1 MEDAKMLMAMDASLN
16 RTTTGREPRPQEAT
30 VALLLGDGPGAVRE
44 AARGVI
50 DYAREGRAAFPSK
63 DDQQQRP
70 PAWLPSRSPDW
81 SILLDAD
88 AAAIQTQTAGII
100 GTSSDRRFI
109 EAVRKGRLPA
119 VAISCGL
126 REAGSTS
133 LGVTAE
139 VRCDHAAA
147 IGLAV
152 GELVACGVK
161 TLVYVPAST
170 DDPQTKTFQR
180 HARAAR
186 RDAQV
191 AAAAELTAAAIAKT
205 AAWCCSLAGPVGIVA
220 SHDRQAALLL
230 DGVQRLGASVPGDMF
245 IVGIGNDD
253 LVCEAVTP
261 TITSVDL
268 GHRRLGVAAAAILH
282 AAIGGRSR
290 LPRQLKLAPIGLVRR
305 RSTSGLVV
313 LDGKVAE
320 AIHQLHGSL
329 ANDLTPAALA
339 RRVGLSRAWLDER
352 FRRAFGRTVHEQIV
366 HVKVAELKRLLG
378 ERWRPLA
385 DVAAACG
392 FGSTQYMTT
401 FFKKHVGMTPGQ
413 FRDRVDRG
421 LEPASRR

>member
-1 MEDAKMLMAMDASLN
+1 
-16 RTTTGREPRPQEAT
+16 
-30 VALLLGDGPGAVRE
+30 
-44 AARGVI
+44 
-50 DYAREGRAAFPSK
+50 
-63 DDQQQRP
+63 
-70 PAWLPSRSPDW
+70 
-81 SILLDAD
+81 
-88 AAAIQTQTAGII
+88 
-100 GTSSDRRFI
+100 
-109 EAVRKGRLPA
+109 
-119 VAISCGL
+119 
-126 REAGSTS
+126 
-133 LGVTAE
+133 
-139 VRCDHAAA
+139 
-147 IGLAV
+147 
-152 GELVACGVK
+152 
-161 TLVYVPAST
+161 
-170 DDPQTKTFQR
+170 
-180 HARAAR
+180 
-186 RDAQV
+186 
-191 AAAAELTAAAIAKT
+191 
-205 AAWCCSLAGPVGIVA
+205 
-220 SHDRQAALLL
+220 
-230 DGVQRLGASVPGDMF
+230 MF

-253 LVCEAVTP
+253 LVCEAATP

-290 LPRQLKLAPIGLVRR
+290 LPKRLELAPLGLVRR

-313 LDGKVAE
+313 LDGTVAE

-421 LEPASRR
+421 LKPASGRSNFEQT

>member
-1 MEDAKMLMAMDASLN
+1 MAMDASLN

-70 PAWLPSRSPDW
+70 PAWLPARSPDW

-88 AAAIQTQTAGII
+88 AAAVQRQTAGII

-152 GELVACGVK
+152 GELVACGAR
-161 TLVYVPAST
+161 TLVYVPASK
-170 DDPQTKTFQR
+170 DDPHTKAFQR

-186 RDAQV
+186 REAQV
-191 AAAAELTAAAIAKT
+191 AVAAELTGAAVAKA
-205 AAWCCSLAGPVGIVA
+205 AAWCCSLPGPVGIVA
-220 SHDRQAALLL
+220 SHDRQAACLL
-230 DGVQRLGASVPGDMF
+230 DGVQRQGASVPGDMF

-253 LVCEAVTP
+253 LVCEAATP

-268 GHRRLGVAAAAILH
+268 GHRRLGAVAAAILH

-290 LPRQLKLAPIGLVRR
+290 LPKRLELAPVGLVRR

-313 LDGKVAE
+313 LDGTVAE

-378 ERWRPLA
+378 EPSRPLT

-421 LEPASRR
+421 LEPASGRSNFEQT

>member
-1 MEDAKMLMAMDASLN
+1 MAMDASLN

-30 VALLLGDGPGAVRE
+30 VALLFGDRVGADRE

-50 DYAREGRAAFPSK
+50 DYAREGRDAFPSEEW
-63 DDQQQRP
+63 QRRP
-70 PAWLPSRSPDW
+70 PAWLPARSPDW

-100 GTSSDRRFI
+100 GMPADPRFV
-109 EAVRKGRLPA
+109 AAAKRGRLPA

-152 GELVACGVK
+152 GELVACGAR
-161 TLVYVPAST
+161 TLVYVPASK
-170 DDPQTKTFQR
+170 DDPHTKAFQR

-186 RDAQV
+186 REAQV
-191 AAAAELTAAAIAKT
+191 AVAAELTGAAVAKA
-205 AAWCCSLAGPVGIVA
+205 AAWCCSLPGPVGIVA
-220 SHDRQAALLL
+220 SHDRQAACLL
-230 DGVQRLGASVPGDMF
+230 DGVQRQGASVPGDMF

-253 LVCEAVTP
+253 LVCEAATP

-268 GHRRLGVAAAAILH
+268 GHRRLGAVAAAILH

-290 LPRQLKLAPIGLVRR
+290 LPKRLELAPVGLVRR

-313 LDGKVAE
+313 LDGTVAE

-378 ERWRPLA
+378 EPSRPLT

-421 LEPASRR
+421 LEPASGRSNFEQT

>member
-1 MEDAKMLMAMDASLN
+1 M
-16 RTTTGREPRPQEAT
+16 
-30 VALLLGDGPGAVRE
+30 
-44 AARGVI
+44 
-50 DYAREGRAAFPSK
+50 
-63 DDQQQRP
+63 
-70 PAWLPSRSPDW
+70 
-81 SILLDAD
+81 
-88 AAAIQTQTAGII
+88 
-100 GTSSDRRFI
+100 
-109 EAVRKGRLPA
+109 
-119 VAISCGL
+119 AISCGL

-152 GELVACGVK
+152 GELVACGAK
-161 TLVYVPAST
+161 TLVYLPASA
-170 DDPQTKTFQR
+170 DDPQTKSFQR

-191 AAAAELTAAAIAKT
+191 AAADLTAKALAET
-205 AAWCCSLAGPVGIVA
+205 AAWCRSLPGPVGIVG
-220 SHDRQAALLL
+220 SHDRQAACLL

-253 LVCEAVTP
+253 LVCEAATP

-268 GHRRLGVAAAAILH
+268 GHRRLGVVAAAILH
-282 AAIGGRSR
+282 AAMGGRSR
-290 LPRQLKLAPIGLVRR
+290 LPRRLELAPVGLVRR

-320 AIHQLHGSL
+320 AVHQLHSSL
-329 ANDLTPAALA
+329 ANDLTPAVLA